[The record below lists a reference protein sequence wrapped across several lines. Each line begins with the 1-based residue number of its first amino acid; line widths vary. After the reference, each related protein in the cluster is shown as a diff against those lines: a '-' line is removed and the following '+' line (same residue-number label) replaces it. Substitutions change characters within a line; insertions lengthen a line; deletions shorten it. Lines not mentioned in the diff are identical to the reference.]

1 MNNKIWERV
10 EISAYIA
17 RSMWKGGE
25 KGIFCEQKEFW
36 EDSGFFFVRNKYVG
50 WV

>member
-1 MNNKIWERV
+1 M

-17 RSMWKGGE
+17 RPMWKGGE

-36 EDSGFFFVRNKYVG
+36 EDSGFL
-50 WV
+50 